1 MAKHYY
7 TDYAEHMLKSFFRQ
21 APDCGEAEQLAK
33 QAVQTALGAF
43 SEQEQTLARFLYTQ
57 RGPMPERIL
66 ALAAEL
72 QTDPQSIW
80 NFNGVLTKAVAR
92 ERGLI

>member
-57 RGPMPERIL
+57 RGPMPERKMCIR
-66 ALAAEL
+66 
-72 QTDPQSIW
+72 DRP
-80 NFNGVLTKAVAR
+80 
-92 ERGLI
+92 